1 MQNYR
6 RFRQMNQHTSET
18 SHIMES
24 FRLWEAIEEL
34 NSTDTFL
41 DDILKGRLINLFQD
55 ALAGWT
61 WEDWEA
67 AGSSEKES
75 IVTYATA
82 NIGQPVDTQTVY
94 DLFWEWVNG
103 LEPDA
108 FTESMAES
116 TSLQEL
122 KRYDPNSTI
131 FDTANLDTSD
141 PSSFI
146 NILDEYCMSQLSAIP
161 QKVSV
166 VEDVDLFAAYDGYW
180 SDKKTWQSTVNRV
193 IAFPKDPATQCD
205 KIKQTLESDFKQ
217 LEVSLQDLARK
228 AKTKYTTLVSD
239 LTISVEFS
247 EFEDYE
253 YEEYEEDLPEDSV
266 AFATRVYYTFE
277 HK

>member
-6 RFRQMNQHTSET
+6 RFRQMNQHASET
-18 SHIMES
+18 SQIVES

-75 IVTYATA
+75 IVTYATE
-82 NIGQPVDTQTVY
+82 NIGQPVDTQMVY
-94 DLFWEWVNG
+94 DLFWEWVSG

-131 FDTANLDTSD
+131 FDTANLDISD

-146 NILDEYCMSQLSAIP
+146 NILDEYCMDQLGVIP
-161 QKVSV
+161 QKVSA
-166 VEDVDLFAAYDGYW
+166 VEDLDFFASYDGYW
-180 SDKKTWQSTVNRV
+180 SDNKTWQSTVTRV
-193 IAFPKDPATQCD
+193 IAFPKDPVTQCD

-247 EFEDYE
+247 ELEDYE
-253 YEEYEEDLPEDSV
+253 YEEYEEYLPEDSV

>member
-18 SHIMES
+18 SQIVES

-75 IVTYATA
+75 IVAYATA
-82 NIGQPVDTQTVY
+82 NIGQPVDTQIVY

-131 FDTANLDTSD
+131 FDTANLDISD

-146 NILDEYCMSQLSAIP
+146 NILDEYCMDQLRVIP
-161 QKVSV
+161 QKVSA
-166 VEDVDLFAAYDGYW
+166 VEDMDFFAAYDGYW
-180 SDKKTWQSTVNRV
+180 SDNKTWESTVTRV
-193 IAFPKDPATQCD
+193 IAFPKDPVAQCD

-217 LEVSLQDLARK
+217 LEGSLQDLARK

-247 EFEDYE
+247 ELEDYE
-253 YEEYEEDLPEDSV
+253 YEEYEEYLLEDSV

-277 HK
+277 RK